1 MCSWGSTW
9 NGDPWPFYVRR
20 NDQVCGSE
28 LSRGLGGPRSRGLT
42 HRCPHTRLC
51 SRKRVHQGCRA
62 GHVPSPQTLRLV
74 GAGPPDGR
82 DTATTV
88 LSGNPCDTDVTQQLS
103 SPIRVLC
110 EWATAKGAQKVP
122 CGLRCCCGTAH
133 GRWTQRS
140 ETAPSNPLK
149 AHSANSGRLGWSV
162 FW

>member
-28 LSRGLGGPRSRGLT
+28 LSRGLGGPRSRGMT
-42 HRCPHTRLC
+42 HRCPHP
-51 SRKRVHQGCRA
+51 GCAPGNAFIRDA
-62 GHVPSPQTLRLV
+62 EQDTFLVPSPS
-74 GAGPPDGR
+74 AWWGR
-82 DTATTV
+82 SSWQGHGDDSAEWK
-88 LSGNPCDTDVTQQLS
+88 PCDTDVTQQLS